1 MDFELHLLRHD
12 GKIDIKTFKRE
23 TLDAAWAYAA
33 SFMGEYQSVMKMLNK
48 TAVREHQLRG
58 SRN

>member
-12 GKIDIKTFKRE
+12 GEIDIKTFKRE
-23 TLDAAWAYAA
+23 TLDAAWEHAA
-33 SFMGEYQSVMKMLNK
+33 SFIGEYKCVIKMLNK